1 MNIFYLDKCPTRAAQ
16 QQCDKHVVKM
26 ILESAQMLSTA
37 HHEYNSDRAVYKT
50 THKNHP
56 STVWTRE
63 CTSNYRWLYDHMMA
77 LGDEYTR
84 RYGKTHLTIQKCRDA
99 LREPPEGMPWN
110 VEAYRLYH
118 ISKADIIEHTQPP
131 QCMPDEYK
139 RECSI
144 AAYRLYYASKADTI
158 DMRWTNASRQ
168 FFNQQEIAA

>member
-1 MNIFYLDKCPTRAAQ
+1 MNIFYLDKCPKRAAQ

-37 HHEYNSDRAVYKT
+37 HHEHGFHAMAYRP

-56 STVWTRE
+56 STIWAR
-63 CTSNYRWLYDHMMA
+63 SSMANYRWLYKHFKA
-77 LGDEYTR
+77 LSEEYTR
-84 RYGKTHLTIQKCRDA
+84 RYGRVHLSWVKCGE
-99 LREPPEGMPWN
+99 LLKQPPWGVPDTEF
-110 VEAYRLYH
+110 
-118 ISKADIIEHTQPP
+118 TQPP

-139 RECSI
+139 RDCSI

>member
-1 MNIFYLDKCPTRAAQ
+1 MNIFYLDSCPRAAAV

-37 HHEYNSDRAVYKT
+37 HHAFWQHDVPYKPS
-50 THKNHP
+50 HRNHP
-56 STVWTRE
+56 STIWARE

-84 RYGKTHLTIQKCRDA
+84 RYGKTHLTIKKCRDA
-99 LREPPEGMPWN
+99 LREPPWGVPNTEF
-110 VEAYRLYH
+110 
-118 ISKADIIEHTQPP
+118 TQPP
-131 QCMPDEYK
+131 QCMPNEYK

-158 DMRWTNASRQ
+158 DMRWTNATKH
-168 FFNQQEIAA
+168 FFEEEHTT

>member
-56 STVWTRE
+56 STIWTRE

-84 RYGKTHLTIQKCRDA
+84 RYHKTHLTIQKCRDA

-110 VEAYRLYH
+110 VH
-118 ISKADIIEHTQPP
+118 HTQPP

-158 DMRWTNASRQ
+158 DMRWTNASRH
-168 FFNQQEIAA
+168 FFNQQETAA

>member
-1 MNIFYLDKCPTRAAQ
+1 
-16 QQCDKHVVKM
+16 M

-56 STVWTRE
+56 STVWARE
-63 CTSNYRWLYDHMMA
+63 CTSNYRWLYDHMVA

-84 RYGKTHLTIQKCRDA
+84 RYHKTHLTIQKCRDA

-110 VEAYRLYH
+110 VH
-118 ISKADIIEHTQPP
+118 HTQPP

-144 AAYRLYYASKADTI
+144 DAYRLYYASKADII